1 MKLIYAILL
10 SACYL
15 MALSCGH
22 QDTVTT
28 QTTPPPASPVASPNT
43 TPTPAVGEVASPESG
58 ETSQAEFEGTTRLTE
73 KKRLERPAV
82 ILKEVRTGK
91 HENFDRV
98 VFEFAGAGVPGYHIE
113 YIDKPAK
120 ACGSGEPVQV
130 GGANHLVIQM
140 MPAHAHTEAGE
151 VTIQDR
157 ERVPGLPV
165 IKEMKLICDF
175 EADVQ
180 WVLGVA
186 ARNPY
191 RVLELSK
198 PARLVIDIRHSSE
211 K

>member
-1 MKLIYAILL
+1 MKLVQAIFL
-10 SACYL
+10 SACCL
-15 MALSCGH
+15 TAVSCGH
-22 QDTVTT
+22 QDSVTT
-28 QTTPPPASPVASPNT
+28 ETTPPAPSPVASPNM
-43 TPTPAVGEVASPESG
+43 TPTAAVEEVGSPEPG
-58 ETSQAEFEGTTRLTE
+58 ETSQAEFEGTMGLTE

-82 ILKEVRTGK
+82 TLKEVRTGK

-113 YIDKPAK
+113 YVNKPAK

-130 GGANHLVIQM
+130 GGASHLVIQM
-140 MPAHAHTEAGE
+140 MPTHAHTEAGE
-151 VTIQDR
+151 VTIKDR